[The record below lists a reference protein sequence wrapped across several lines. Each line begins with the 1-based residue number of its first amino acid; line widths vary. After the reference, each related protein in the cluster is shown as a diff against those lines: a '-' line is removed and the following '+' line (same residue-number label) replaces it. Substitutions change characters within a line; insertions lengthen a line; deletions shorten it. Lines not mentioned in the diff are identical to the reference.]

1 MLRGVYRGAYLNNQE
16 ETILKTVLFQGDS
29 ITDCYRLR
37 DNDKADED
45 NFLGMGYPT
54 LVKGRL
60 GLDNPNEY
68 KFLNRAYSG
77 DRIVDVY
84 ARHKRDIINH
94 SPDYMSLLVGV
105 NDVWHEVDEKNGVDP
120 VRFEQ
125 LYRMLLD
132 DLFAA
137 LPGLKVMLMEPFF
150 LPGSGTENCEEKPAR
165 GDTFA
170 REVPL
175 RAEIVK
181 KIAKDYKLEFV
192 SLQHEISAAAS
203 IAGNSAILIDGVHPS
218 AIGHEIIAREW
229 MKHFEKIRG

>member
-1 MLRGVYRGAYLNNQE
+1 M
-16 ETILKTVLFQGDS
+16 KTVLFQGDS

-84 ARHKRDIINH
+84 ARHRRDIINH
-94 SPDYMSLLVGV
+94 APDYMSLLIGV
-105 NDVWHEVDEKNGVDP
+105 NDVWHELDWKNGVNAE
-120 VRFEQ
+120 RYEQ
-125 LYRMLLD
+125 FYRMLLD
-132 DLFAA
+132 DLFTA
-137 LPGLKVMLMEPFF
+137 LPGLKVMLMEPFY
-150 LPGSGTENCEEKPAR
+150 LPGSATGSNEENLTR
-165 GDTFA
+165 GDVFA
-170 REVPL
+170 REVLL

-181 KIAKDYKLEFV
+181 KVAEDYKLEFV
-192 SLQHEISAAAS
+192 PLQREISAAAS
-203 IAGNSAILIDGVHPS
+203 IAGNSAILIDGVHPT

>member
-1 MLRGVYRGAYLNNQE
+1 MNKQE
-16 ETILKTVLFQGDS
+16 DTILKTVLFQGDS

-84 ARHKRDIINH
+84 ARHRRDIINH
-94 SPDYMSLLVGV
+94 APDYMSLLIGV
-105 NDVWHEVDEKNGVDP
+105 NDVWHELDWKNGVNAE
-120 VRFEQ
+120 RYEQ
-125 LYRMLLD
+125 FYRMLLD
-132 DLFAA
+132 DLFTA
-137 LPGLKVMLMEPFF
+137 LPGLKVMLMEPFY
-150 LPGSGTENCEEKPAR
+150 LPGSATGSNEENLTR
-165 GDTFA
+165 GDVFA
-170 REVPL
+170 REVLL

-181 KIAKDYKLEFV
+181 KVAEDYKLEFV
-192 SLQHEISAAAS
+192 PLQREISAAAS
-203 IAGNSAILIDGVHPS
+203 IAGNSAILIDGVHPT